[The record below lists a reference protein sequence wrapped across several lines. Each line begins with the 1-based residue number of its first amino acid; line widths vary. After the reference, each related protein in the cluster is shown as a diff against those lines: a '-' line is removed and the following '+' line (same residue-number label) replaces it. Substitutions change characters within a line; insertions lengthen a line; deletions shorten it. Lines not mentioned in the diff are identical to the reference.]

1 MAYLWRCVG
10 GAFGFAW
17 LLLLIMCA
25 PAWAHAQLLESEPVA
40 DSVLLTNP
48 GQLRLHFNEPV
59 TPLAISLIAP
69 DGTAIDL
76 LSATSGSE
84 ILTIALPAELSSGTH
99 LLSWRAASIDGH
111 PIGASLVFSIG
122 TVTDIQAAPSGDP
135 LVAPLFWAGKAA
147 LFLALAFGIGTAA
160 FGRVAPLPPRARAIA
175 QAFALIGLFA
185 TLLTLCLQGLDAL
198 GQPLSAA
205 LSPQVWATSLGTSY
219 GITACVLALTFLL
232 SFLGLRLGCGRAGA
246 VLIILSA
253 ILAPLALALSGHASA
268 AAPQVLTRPAVFL
281 HVAGILF
288 WLGALIPLAM
298 LLATKGDAADAA
310 LRRFSR
316 AIPMAVGA
324 ILLSGVTLASVQL
337 GLPGPAWLSP
347 YGAIFA
353 AKLLLLLLV
362 FALALYNRR
371 RLTAP
376 ALAGD
381 ATMRRRLRTSI
392 LAEIVLV
399 TLILGLVAGWRFT
412 PPPRALA
419 VAATVAEPI
428 FAHVMDDKLMAMLTV
443 TPGKPG
449 PVSIAIDIMDADMA
463 PLTVQGVQL
472 SLAQPERGIEP
483 MGAAATG
490 ADSAWHV
497 DDLTLP
503 FGGSWTVVLTVRL
516 SAFDQRTVTGTLD
529 LP

>member
-1 MAYLWRCVG
+1 MPALICRCG
-10 GAFGFAW
+10 GAIVFA
-17 LLLLIMCA
+17 LLLVLGLSA
-25 PAWAHAQLLESEPVA
+25 PALAHAQLLESEPVA

-48 GQLRLHFNEPV
+48 GELRLHFNEPV

-69 DGTAIDL
+69 DGTATDL

-84 ILTIALPAELSSGTH
+84 ILTIALPLDLSNGTH

-122 TVTDIQAAPSGDP
+122 TVTETQAAPSGDP

-160 FGRVAPLPPRARAIA
+160 FGRVAPLPPRASAIA
-175 QAFALIGLFA
+175 QVFVFIGFCA
-185 TLLTLCLQGLDAL
+185 AVLTLSLQGLDAL

-219 GITACVLALTFLL
+219 GITACVLALAFLL
-232 SFLGLRLGCGRAGA
+232 ALVGLRLGKGRAGGM
-246 VLIILSA
+246 LITLSA

-298 LLATKGDAADAA
+298 LLATNSDAADAA

-316 AIPMAVGA
+316 AIPVAVAA
-324 ILLSGVTLASVQL
+324 IVLSGITLASVQL
-337 GLPGPAWLSP
+337 GPPGSAWLSP
-347 YGAIFA
+347 YGTIFA

-362 FALALYNRR
+362 FGLALYNRR

-376 ALAGD
+376 ALAGE
-381 ATMRRRLRTSI
+381 AAMRRRLRSSI

-412 PPPRALA
+412 PPPRALTA
-419 VAATVAEPI
+419 AATVAEPI
-428 FAHVMDDKLMAMLTV
+428 FAHVMDDRLMAMLTV
-443 TPGKPG
+443 TPGQPG
-449 PVSIAIDIMDADMA
+449 PVSIAIDLMDADMA
-463 PLTVQGVQL
+463 PLAVQGVQL
-472 SLAQPERGIEP
+472 SLSKPERGIEP
-483 MGAAATG
+483 MAAAATG

-497 DDLTLP
+497 DGLTLP

-516 SAFDQRTVTGTLD
+516 SAFEQRTVTGTLD

>member
-1 MAYLWRCVG
+1 MAHLWRRVG
-10 GAFGFAW
+10 SALGFAW
-17 LLLLIMCA
+17 LFLLVLCA

-40 DSVLLTNP
+40 DSILLTNP
-48 GQLRLHFNEPV
+48 GELRLHFNEPV
-59 TPLAISLIAP
+59 TPLAMALIAP

-76 LSATSGSE
+76 LSATSGGE
-84 ILTIALPAELSSGTH
+84 KLTIVLPQDLADGSY

-111 PIGASLVFSIG
+111 PIGASMVFSIG
-122 TVTDIQAAPSGDP
+122 AVTQTQAAPSGDP

-160 FGRVAPLPPRARAIA
+160 FGRVAPLPPRAIAIA
-175 QAFALIGLFA
+175 QVFVLIGFCA
-185 TLLTLCLQGLDAL
+185 AVLTLSLQGLDAL
-198 GQPLSAA
+198 GQPLTAA
-205 LSPQVWATSLGTSY
+205 LSPPVWATSLGTSY
-219 GITACVLALTFLL
+219 GITACVLALAFLL
-232 SFLGLRLGCGRAGA
+232 SLLGLRHRNQAGA
-246 VLIILSA
+246 ALIILSA

-298 LLATKGDAADAA
+298 LLATNSDAADAA

-316 AIPMAVGA
+316 AIPMAVAA
-324 ILLSGVTLASVQL
+324 IILSGITLATVQL
-337 GLPGPAWLSP
+337 GQPGSAWLSP
-347 YGAIFA
+347 YGVILA

-362 FALALYNRR
+362 FGLALYNRR

-376 ALAGD
+376 ALAGE
-381 ATMRRRLRTSI
+381 AAMRRRLRCSI

-428 FAHVMDDKLMAMLTV
+428 FAHVMDDRLMAMLSIS
-443 TPGKPG
+443 PGQAG
-449 PVSIAIDIMDADMA
+449 PASITIDLMDADMA
-463 PLTVQGVQL
+463 PLAVQGVQL
-472 SLAQPERGIEP
+472 ALSQPERGIEP
-483 MGAAATG
+483 MAQTAIG
-490 ADSAWHV
+490 ADSTWQV
-497 DDLTLP
+497 NGLTLP
-503 FGGSWTVVLTVRL
+503 FGGSWTVILTVRL
-516 SAFDQRTVTGTLD
+516 SAFEQRSVTGTLD